1 MRILRGLLRI
11 MLVMVIT
18 LAALEGAL
26 RLFAPRLPG
35 NAGVI
40 ARYITTGQPYSQ
52 AWTPAWRENSDHYY
66 TLRPNISDALQYGSP
81 SVSFR
86 LTTHKL
92 WDDGLAPDE
101 GIGFRTAPV
110 DFRVDAVV
118 VGDSFGFCFTE
129 QADCWVDL
137 WASKENLG
145 VVNLSTPVT
154 GTQSHAR
161 MIKDFAAPLEPPLV
175 VWQFFGND
183 FYDDYVLDAWQG
195 VIEPEEE
202 EETPEDPGGTWITR
216 NTVIGGLLEL
226 VTTGTWS
233 GLPEG
238 DKAYQPQYRAPYP
251 GGVLEF
257 GKQYELTALNIRSR
271 ENSYGMIKSKE
282 ALEMAKELV
291 ESWGGKLV
299 VVMIPTREEVYS
311 EITEPVMGLEN
322 LTTLS
327 GPRAVM
333 WGYCRDLDIACLD
346 PTLELAV
353 IGKTAALY
361 YADDMHL
368 NAAGNA
374 ALVDL
379 LIPWLQTLKEGE

>member
-1 MRILRGLLRI
+1 MRVLRGFLRI
-11 MLVMVIT
+11 MAVVAIT
-18 LAALEGAL
+18 LAVLEGAL

-35 NAGVI
+35 NTGVI
-40 ARYITTGQPYSQ
+40 ARYITTGQPFSQ
-52 AWTPAWRENSDHYY
+52 AWTPAWRENRDHYY

-110 DFRVDAVV
+110 DFGVDAVV

-137 WASKENLG
+137 WAARENLG
-145 VVNLSTPVT
+145 TVNLSTPVT
-154 GTQSHAR
+154 GSQSHAR
-161 MIKDFAAPLEPPLV
+161 MIEDFATPLEPPLV

-195 VIEPEEE
+195 VIEPALEEA
-202 EETPEDPGGTWITR
+202 PEDRGGSWIAR
-216 NTVIGGLLEL
+216 NTVVGGLLEL

-233 GLPEG
+233 GFPEG

-257 GKQYELTALNIRSR
+257 GKPYELTALDIRSL
-271 ENSYGMIKSKE
+271 ENGYGMIKSKE
-282 ALEMAKELV
+282 ALETAKALV
-291 ESWGGKLV
+291 ESWGGRLV

-311 EITEPVMGLEN
+311 EITEPVMGLKN
-322 LTTLS
+322 LVTLA

-333 WGYCRDLDIACLD
+333 ESYCGDLNIACLD
-346 PTLELAV
+346 PTLDLAV
-353 IGKTAALY
+353 VGKTTALY

-374 ALVDL
+374 ALVDI
-379 LIPWLQTLKEGE
+379 LIPWLQTLKDGE